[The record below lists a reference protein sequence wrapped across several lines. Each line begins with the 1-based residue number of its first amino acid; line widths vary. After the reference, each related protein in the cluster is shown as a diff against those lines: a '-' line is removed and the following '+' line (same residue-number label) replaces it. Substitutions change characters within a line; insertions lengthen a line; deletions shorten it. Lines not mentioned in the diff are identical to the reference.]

1 MYVHVHV
8 MYVCTMYVCICIHVH
23 VNGQSSRMR
32 YYASVRIARK
42 RALNIHPESRSKSGQ
57 ISIFLLPP
65 HDRVTL
71 GGTFVPCRPE
81 GAAVLGK
88 HLQFVRS
95 RSIIKEVRSLLVPKQ
110 HLPLKTSF
118 SATSSSTTRA
128 ALRWCFPSSSRLSV
142 SPVTP
147 FSHRLCLLLIS
158 QRVASAVCSKRTDQ
172 QLIAILDGRPI
183 QICFGPEEMLLCC

>member
-1 MYVHVHV
+1 MY
-8 MYVCTMYVCICIHVH
+8 MYMYIHTYCIHYIH
-23 VNGQSSRMR
+23 TYINGQYSKMR
-32 YYASVRIARK
+32 VFNSLRIARK
-42 RALNIHPESRSKSGQ
+42 RAVNIHPESRSKSGQ
-57 ISIFLLPP
+57 ISIFLLRP
-65 HDRVTL
+65 HYRVTL
-71 GGTFVPCRPE
+71 GGTLVPDRPE
-81 GAAVLGK
+81 GAAVLANH
-88 HLQFVRS
+88 HLQLVRT

-142 SPVTP
+142 SPVP
-147 FSHRLCLLLIS
+147 PSSHRLCLWLIS

>member
-1 MYVHVHV
+1 MYRYVHVCMHINDQ
-8 MYVCTMYVCICIHVH
+8 Y
-23 VNGQSSRMR
+23 SSMR
-32 YYASVRIARK
+32 FYASIGIART

-65 HDRVTL
+65 HDRDTL

-110 HLPLKTSF
+110 HLPLKTSI

-128 ALRWCFPSSSRLSV
+128 ALRWCFPSSSPSLCFTRPPLLS
-142 SPVTP
+142 
-147 FSHRLCLLLIS
+147 
-158 QRVASAVCSKRTDQ
+158 SAVPLVDQ
-172 QLIAILDGRPI
+172 PTR
-183 QICFGPEEMLLCC
+183 CFGSVQQEDRPAANCHS

>member
-1 MYVHVHV
+1 MYF
-8 MYVCTMYVCICIHVH
+8 
-23 VNGQSSRMR
+23 NGQSSISGFRKPL
-32 YYASVRIARK
+32 RIARK
-42 RALNIHPESRSKSGQ
+42 RAVNIHPESRSKSGQ
-57 ISIFLLPP
+57 ISIFLLRP

-81 GAAVLGK
+81 GAAVLAS
-88 HLQFVRS
+88 HLQLVRT

-147 FSHRLCLLLIS
+147 FSHRRCLLLIS

-172 QLIAILDGRPI
+172 QLIGIHDGRPI
-183 QICFGPEEMLLCC
+183 QIFFGPEEMLLCC

>member
-1 MYVHVHV
+1 MY
-8 MYVCTMYVCICIHVH
+8 MYINDQY
-23 VNGQSSRMR
+23 SKMR
-32 YYASVRIARK
+32 VLGSLRIARK
-42 RALNIHPESRSKSGQ
+42 RAVNIHPESRSKSGQ
-57 ISIFLLPP
+57 ISIFLLRP

-71 GGTFVPCRPE
+71 GGTSVPCRSE
-81 GAAVLGK
+81 RAGVLAC

-110 HLPLKTSF
+110 HLPLKTSI

-147 FSHRLCLLLIS
+147 SSHRRCLWLIS

>member
-1 MYVHVHV
+1 ME
-8 MYVCTMYVCICIHVH
+8 CL
-23 VNGQSSRMR
+23 
-32 YYASVRIARK
+32 RIARK
-42 RALNIHPESRSKSGQ
+42 RAVNIHPESRSKSGQ

-65 HDRVTL
+65 HDRETL
-71 GGTFVPCRPE
+71 GGTLVPCHPQ

-95 RSIIKEVRSLLVPKQ
+95 ECIIKEDRPLLVPKQ

-158 QRVASAVCSKRTDQ
+158 QRVASAVCSKWTDQ
-172 QLIAILDGRPI
+172 QGN
-183 QICFGPEEMLLCC
+183 CHS

>member
-1 MYVHVHV
+1 MY
-8 MYVCTMYVCICIHVH
+8 I
-23 VNGQSSRMR
+23 NDQSSRIG

-42 RALNIHPESRSKSGQ
+42 RAVNIHPESRSKSGQ
-57 ISIFLLPP
+57 ISIFLLRP
-65 HDRVTL
+65 HDPVTL
-71 GGTFVPCRPE
+71 GGTLVPCRPE
-81 GAAVLGK
+81 GAAVLAY
-88 HLQFVRS
+88 HLQLVRT
-95 RSIIKEVRSLLVPKQ
+95 RSIIKEVRSHLVPKQ

-147 FSHRLCLLLIS
+147 SSHRLCLWLIS

>member
-1 MYVHVHV
+1 MY
-8 MYVCTMYVCICIHVH
+8 I
-23 VNGQSSRMR
+23 NDQFSRMR
-32 YYASVRIARK
+32 VYRSVRIARK
-42 RALNIHPESRSKSGQ
+42 RAVNIHPESRSKSGQ

-65 HDRVTL
+65 HDRDTL
-71 GGTFVPCRPE
+71 GGTLVPCHPQ

-95 RSIIKEVRSLLVPKQ
+95 RCIIKEVRPLLVPKQ

-147 FSHRLCLLLIS
+147 SSRRLCLWLIS

>member
-1 MYVHVHV
+1 MYIVCMYVHV
-8 MYVCTMYVCICIHVH
+8 CICKLHVLVH
-23 VNGQSSRMR
+23 VNFQSSKMR
-32 YYASVRIARK
+32 VLGSLRIARK
-42 RALNIHPESRSKSGQ
+42 RAVNIHPESRSKSGQ

-65 HDRVTL
+65 HGQVTL
-71 GGTFVPCRPE
+71 GGRFVPCRPE

-95 RSIIKEVRSLLVPKQ
+95 RSIIKEVRSLSVPEQ
-110 HLPLKTSF
+110 HLPVKTGI

-147 FSHRLCLLLIS
+147 SPHRRCLWLIS
-158 QRVASAVCSKRTDQ
+158 QRVASAVCSKRTDK
-172 QLIAILDGRPI
+172 QLIAILDGHPI

>member
-1 MYVHVHV
+1 
-8 MYVCTMYVCICIHVH
+8 
-23 VNGQSSRMR
+23 MR
-32 YYASVRIARK
+32 DYQSVRIARK
-42 RALNIHPESRSKSGQ
+42 RAVNIHPESRSKSGQ
-57 ISIFLLPP
+57 ISIFLLRP
-65 HDRVTL
+65 HDPVTL
-71 GGTFVPCRPE
+71 EGRFVPCRPQ

-88 HLQFVRS
+88 HLQLVRS
-95 RSIIKEVRSLLVPKQ
+95 RCIIKEVRPLLVPKQ

>member
-1 MYVHVHV
+1 MYA
-8 MYVCTMYVCICIHVH
+8 YI
-23 VNGQSSRMR
+23 NGQDSISSLRKPL
-32 YYASVRIARK
+32 RIARK
-42 RALNIHPESRSKSGQ
+42 RAVNIHPESRSKSGQ

-65 HDRVTL
+65 HDRDTL
-71 GGTFVPCRPE
+71 GGTCVPCRPE

-142 SPVTP
+142 SPVP
-147 FSHRLCLLLIS
+147 PPLIGC
-158 QRVASAVCSKRTDQ
+158 A
-172 QLIAILDGRPI
+172 
-183 QICFGPEEMLLCC
+183 FG

>member
-1 MYVHVHV
+1 MYA
-8 MYVCTMYVCICIHVH
+8 YI
-23 VNGQSSRMR
+23 NGQSSRI
-32 YYASVRIARK
+32 SPKECLRIARK
-42 RALNIHPESRSKSGQ
+42 RAVNIHPESRSKSGQ

-65 HDRVTL
+65 HDRDTL
-71 GGTFVPCRPE
+71 GGTLVPCHPQ

-88 HLQFVRS
+88 HLQLVRK
-95 RSIIKEVRSLLVPKQ
+95 RSIIKEVRPLLVPKQ
-110 HLPLKTSF
+110 NPPLKTSI

-172 QLIAILDGRPI
+172 QLIGIHDGRPI
-183 QICFGPEEMLLCC
+183 QIFFGPEEMLLCC

>member
-1 MYVHVHV
+1 MLYV
-8 MYVCTMYVCICIHVH
+8 
-23 VNGQSSRMR
+23 NDQFSRISPKESM
-32 YYASVRIARK
+32 RIARK
-42 RALNIHPESRSKSGQ
+42 RAVNIHPESRSKSGQ

-65 HDRVTL
+65 LDLDTL
-71 GGTFVPCRPE
+71 GGTLVPCRPQ

-88 HLQFVRS
+88 NLQFVRS
-95 RSIIKEVRSLLVPKQ
+95 ECIIKEVRPLLVPKQ

-128 ALRWCFPSSSRLSV
+128 ALRWCFPSSSPSLCFTR
-142 SPVTP
+142 TP
-147 FSHRLCLLLIS
+147 SSHRLCLWLIS

-172 QLIAILDGRPI
+172 QLIAILDGRPV

>member
-1 MYVHVHV
+1 MY
-8 MYVCTMYVCICIHVH
+8 I
-23 VNGQSSRMR
+23 NGQYSFRG
-32 YYASVRIARK
+32 VGKPLRIARK
-42 RALNIHPESRSKSGQ
+42 RAVNIHPESRSKSGQ

-65 HDRVTL
+65 HDRDTRP
-71 GGTFVPCRPE
+71 GSFVPCRPE

-95 RSIIKEVRSLLVPKQ
+95 GCIIKEVRPLLVPKQ
-110 HLPLKTSF
+110 HPPLKTSF

-128 ALRWCFPSSSRLSV
+128 ALRWCFPSSSPSLCFTR
-142 SPVTP
+142 TP
-147 FSHRLCLLLIS
+147 SSHRLCLWLIS

-172 QLIAILDGRPI
+172 QLIAFLDGRPI

>member
-1 MYVHVHV
+1 MSSTIRTY
-8 MYVCTMYVCICIHVH
+8 I
-23 VNGQSSRMR
+23 NGQSSKMR
-32 YYASVRIARK
+32 VLGCLRIARK
-42 RALNIHPESRSKSGQ
+42 RAVNIHPESRSKSGQ
-57 ISIFLLPP
+57 ISIFLLRP

-110 HLPLKTSF
+110 HLPLKTSI

-147 FSHRLCLLLIS
+147 SSHRRCLWLIS